1 MKTVY
6 PTAFIFRQEKNIPG
20 VYDRKQFESY
30 QLTVECNVR
39 EDGSGGSEATAEE
52 EAKERK
58 NRSNAVLDSSA
69 LLRRRKYFNKNLG
82 EIVRQHHKVSIL
94 SLPLSLSLSLPSSL
108 LPTLSLSPSH
118 PPSLSF
124 PLFLPLSLS
133 KEAPTNSTL
142 SFPPSQRFLSSLKP
156 PLEIPDEKVLRW
168 HPAFQLDTIPDVEET
183 PLPSLPF
190 TGQRGC

>member
-30 QLTVECNVR
+30 QLTMECNVR

-94 SLPLSLSLSLPSSL
+94 SLPPSLSLSLPSSL
-108 LPTLSLSPSH
+108 LPTLSLSL
-118 PPSLSF
+118 PP
-124 PLFLPLSLS
+124 PPLSLKRGS
-133 KEAPTNSTL
+133 NQL
-142 SFPPSQRFLSSLKP
+142 YSLIP
-156 PLEIPDEKVLRW
+156 PLL
-168 HPAFQLDTIPDVEET
+168 PAV
-183 PLPSLPF
+183 PF
-190 TGQRGC
+190 LTEASAGDP

>member
-39 EDGSGGSEATAEE
+39 EDGSGGSDATAEE

-69 LLRRRKYFNKNLG
+69 LLRRRKYFNKNIG

-94 SLPLSLSLSLPSSL
+94 SLPPSLSLSLSPFLSPSH
-108 LPTLSLSPSH
+108 PLSLSPSH
-118 PPSLSF
+118 SPSLS
-124 PLFLPLSLS
+124 PSLSLS
-133 KEAPTNSTL
+133 KEAPTDSTL
-142 SFPPSQRFLSSLKP
+142 SFPLSQWFLSSLKP

-183 PLPSLPF
+183 PLPSLPL